1 MDGSPVGLAEGDDEG
16 RSVGEA
22 VGCVVIVGD
31 ADGDTVGE
39 VLVVGAYVGEE
50 VGEVELGLSL
60 GLIVLM
66 LLGRGDIVGVPVGG

>member
-31 ADGDTVGE
+31 ADGDIVGE
-39 VLVVGAYVGEE
+39 VLVVGA
-50 VGEVELGLSL
+50 
-60 GLIVLM
+60 
-66 LLGRGDIVGVPVGG
+66 